1 MPPKGRRGSD
11 LTSPFTNTEPAS
23 TSGARRS
30 ARSRLAVQRDAPS
43 PKVESFARRMASS
56 SSRAPTTAATGPKV
70 LVEDGHPLVDGGQDG
85 GRVEG
90 AGAARHAPA

>member
-70 LVEDGHPLVDGGQDG
+70 SSSKTGIPLSTAVKMVGG
-85 GRVEG
+85 
-90 AGAARHAPA
+90 